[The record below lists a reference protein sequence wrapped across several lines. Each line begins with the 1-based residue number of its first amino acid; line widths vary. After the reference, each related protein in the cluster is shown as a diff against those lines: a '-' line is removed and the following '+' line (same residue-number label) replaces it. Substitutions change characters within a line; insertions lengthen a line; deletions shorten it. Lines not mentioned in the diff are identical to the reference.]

1 MVKKRGLANSEN
13 GSETGLNCPISDD
26 DMIQVLILKLKIFF
40 AEFIANIQ

>member
-26 DMIQVLILKLKIFF
+26 DMIQVCIQCLKGWQNLL
-40 AEFIANIQ
+40 